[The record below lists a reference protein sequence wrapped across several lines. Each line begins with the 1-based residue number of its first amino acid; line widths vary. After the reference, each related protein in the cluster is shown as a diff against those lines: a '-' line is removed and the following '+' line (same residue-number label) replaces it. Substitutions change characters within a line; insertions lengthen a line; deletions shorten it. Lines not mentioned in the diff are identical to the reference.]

1 MLEISDIIICK
12 NAFNTNK
19 VVAMFNFFKFI
30 SSKLKSGIEEQKG
43 NEPSREIGN
52 EPLRETG
59 KEILHRN
66 PDVEG
71 KNWNLDFKPLR
82 SLVIWGFDENKNP
95 SFLTLYGLQDFT
107 QAHMLS
113 DEVTYT
119 SYAVFK
125 GKGGH
130 LPSAK
135 AVEFVDR
142 ENMNHGLFYKC
153 RRSYY
158 YDWSKKDEFKVKE
171 FYNLNTENYVNVPYF
186 SPISHEELVRKVGLR
201 LLPKGFIPVRSP
213 DDILNLTGELA
224 QYFDIV
230 VKMITHQNIYIRKKL
245 LTELISKDPPK
256 ELYYRILNW
265 GSTELISGLF
275 LELAKKSNPILKAE
289 AEELVASEIDWA
301 EDNFAKGVKRCAN
314 IYINSLDPDYRAKRT
329 EWIRESLKNM
339 DLHFT
344 NIGGKEVPQ
353 GNIIDGVVYRK
364 YANQGKFMDYINIY
378 DNEKRKCVWS
388 EVQTRYKVGPYSD
401 GKKLKI
407 IDFKSTIQE
416 AEIYQLADVIGCIAY
431 YLDAPRLT
439 YYLRGSGKLKAHK
452 YFQRYLRRI
461 MDTYA
466 QTNEAKFMEAM
477 KHLLTGYGENDYV
490 CKYPGNFQYNVF
502 IKYYLYHEFGEKAPS
517 DWSKHYQWVTNDQ
530 LVRLKG
536 RYEFRKEIWDR
547 NLEIVADIAANAKV
561 DVVIKAC
568 YYILKDSPNAP
579 KFINEIKYSQL
590 IKLAL
595 SPYKPLSETF
605 KNILKDR
612 MEKLNSFD
620 TDLMLALMDCSD
632 EEMNKAAMVYF
643 KKNGGLLSPSI
654 IAQLLFMGNINQW
667 ADLFHENLMAFET
680 SQYVEFIRQLLKPE
694 LCNSEWDRSL
704 STSVTDSLS
713 ASAGKIREASEAD
726 KVSIMREIIALL
738 FHKKIPDWQAGFLE
752 ELIFSFTYEN
762 METILTEVEISP
774 AIRSTSVRNKCIIS
788 VLEAVKLKKLP
799 KDSDVINILETGT
812 SKMIKMLNEILTRN
826 KLQMVDR
833 LSTLLV
839 MFEADVL
846 ALNRLAEEV
855 FDSMQKEEQK
865 RLHSLIIDS
874 PVERAYLL
882 GLKKLDL
889 IYEDAIPE
897 QFIIQ
902 MLEHDSNKV
911 KTYISDKIDKAIA
924 HCGVGNG
931 ELFMYYLK
939 TLLLL
944 PNKNSGSKEKV
955 YKVLPQFVRL
965 NKDKLSEIEN
975 ILLDIGGSNK
985 IIDSE
990 RALVTLA
997 KIRKDGDLNAG

>member
-1 MLEISDIIICK
+1 
-12 NAFNTNK
+12 
-19 VVAMFNFFKFI
+19 MFNFFKFI
-30 SSKLKSGIEEQKG
+30 SSKLKSGIEEEKDNGLSREKG
-43 NEPSREIGN
+43 NEPSRD
-52 EPLRETG
+52 TG
-59 KEILHRN
+59 KEILHKA
-66 PDVEG
+66 PGTEE
-71 KNWNLDFKPLR
+71 KSWNLDFKPLR
-82 SLVIWGFDENKNP
+82 SLVVWGFDENKNP
-95 SFLTLYGLQDFT
+95 SFLILYGLQDIT
-107 QAHMLS
+107 QAHTLH

-130 LPSAK
+130 LPSTK

-142 ENMNHGLFYKC
+142 DNMKQGLYYKC
-153 RRSYY
+153 RRSNY

-171 FYNLNTENYVNVPYF
+171 FYNLSPESYVVIPYF
-186 SPISHEELVRKVGLR
+186 SPVSHEELVRKVGQGLK
-201 LLPKGFIPVRSP
+201 PKGFIPVRNP
-213 DDILNLTGELA
+213 DDILNLTGELT
-224 QYFDIV
+224 QYLDVV
-230 VKMITHQNIYIRKKL
+230 VKMITHPNIYIRKKL
-245 LTELISKDPPK
+245 LAELISKNPPK
-256 ELYYRILNW
+256 ELYYRLLNR

-289 AEELVASEIDWA
+289 AEELLESEMDWA
-301 EDNFAKGVKRCAN
+301 EENFAKGVKRCAK
-314 IYINSLDPDYRAKRT
+314 IYINALDPDHRAKRT
-329 EWIRESLKNM
+329 VWIRESLKNM
-339 DLHFT
+339 DLHLT
-344 NIGGKEVPQ
+344 NIGVKEVLPEK
-353 GNIIDGVVYRK
+353 IIDGVVYRK
-364 YANQGKFMDYINIY
+364 YANQGKLMDHTYTY
-378 DNEKRKCVWS
+378 DYEKRKYVRS
-388 EVQTRYKVGPYSD
+388 EVQNRYKVGPYSD
-401 GKKLKI
+401 GRKLKV
-407 IDFKSTIQE
+407 IDFKNTIQE
-416 AEIYQLADVIGCIAY
+416 AEIYQLADVIGRIAY
-431 YLDAPRLT
+431 YVDAPRLT
-439 YYLRGSGKLKAHK
+439 YYLRGSGKTKAYK

-466 QTNEAKFMEAM
+466 QTNEVKFMEAM

-490 CKYPGNFQYNVF
+490 CKYPGNFQYNMF
-502 IKYYLYHEFGEKAPS
+502 IKYYLYHDFGEKAPS
-517 DWSKHYQWVTNDQ
+517 DWSTHYQWVTNDQ

-568 YYILKDSPNAP
+568 YYILKDSPNAS
-579 KFINEIKYSQL
+579 KFINEINYSQL

-595 SPYKPLSETF
+595 STYKPLSEMF
-605 KNILKDR
+605 KNILKER
-612 MEKLNSFD
+612 MEKINSFD

-654 IAQLLFMGNINQW
+654 IAQLLLMGNINQW

-680 SQYVEFIRQLLKPE
+680 SQYVEFIRHLLKPDF
-694 LCNSEWDRSL
+694 CNSEWDRTL

-713 ASAGKIREASEAD
+713 ASASKIGEASEAD

-738 FHKKIPDWQAGFLE
+738 FHKKLPDWQAGFLE

-762 METILTEVEISP
+762 MENILKEVEITP

-788 VLEAVKLKKLP
+788 ILEAVKLKKLP

-826 KLQMVDR
+826 KLQLGDR

-839 MFEADVL
+839 MFESDVL
-846 ALNRLAEEV
+846 TLNRLAEEV
-855 FDSMQKEEQK
+855 FDSMQKDEQK
-865 RLHSLIIDS
+865 KLHSLIIDS
-874 PVERAYLL
+874 PVERAHLL
-882 GLKKLDL
+882 GLNKLDL
-889 IYEDAIPE
+889 MYEDAIPE

-902 MLEHDSNKV
+902 MLEHGSSKV
-911 KTYISDKIDKAIA
+911 KAYISDKIDKAIA

-931 ELFMYYLK
+931 GLFMYYLK

-955 YKVLPQFVRL
+955 YKVLPQFVRR
-965 NKDKLSEIEN
+965 NKDNLSEIEN
-975 ILLDIGGSNK
+975 ILLDIGGSNN

-997 KIRKDGDLNAG
+997 KIRKEGDLYAG